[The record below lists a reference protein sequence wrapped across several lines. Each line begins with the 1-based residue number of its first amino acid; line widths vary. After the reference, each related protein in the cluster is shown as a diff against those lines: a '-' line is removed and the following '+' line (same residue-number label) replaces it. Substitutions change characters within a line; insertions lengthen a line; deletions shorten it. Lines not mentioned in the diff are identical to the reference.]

1 MWKLIDAKIL
11 ENLFFEKALFSRWDD
26 TVMYIDLK
34 DEILKLPQIDTED
47 LRKCFLKEVEEEIEK
62 MIEEYE
68 NEQKRI
74 SKWSSLHYD
83 LSMYIK
89 TLQELLQKF
98 KS

>member
-1 MWKLIDAKIL
+1 MKLIELDETLKIWL
-11 ENLFFEKALFSRWDD
+11 QFINQYETFRVAEFTRKINSLH
-26 TVMYIDLK
+26 
-34 DEILKLPQIDTED
+34 QIDIV
-47 LRKCFLKEVEEEIEK
+47 KELEK

>member
-1 MWKLIDAKIL
+1 MKLIELDKVEMLIAEYKYERISIQTL
-11 ENLFFEKALFSRWDD
+11 QKS
-26 TVMYIDLK
+26 IQS
-34 DEILKLPQIDTED
+34 LPQIDI
-47 LRKCFLKEVEEEIEK
+47 VSEIEK

>member
-1 MWKLIDAKIL
+1 MKLIELDKVEMLIAEYKYERISIQTL
-11 ENLFFEKALFSRWDD
+11 QKS
-26 TVMYIDLK
+26 IQS
-34 DEILKLPQIDTED
+34 LPQIDIED
-47 LRKCFLKEVEEEIEK
+47 LRKSILKEVEEEIEK